1 MARKEGR
8 PNVVV
13 DEILQKIRYAI
24 IGLRLAGT
32 VISQKMIIAIEAGVI
47 KTNELNILKEFGGSL
62 ELTENWAGNALRVLD
77 WVERIETTEKVELS
91 AKFLE
96 EEKFSFQHSICKF
109 VLWHNIPR
117 LDLVLN
123 IYRPN
128 PTLLYFTR

>member
-47 KTNELNILKEFGGSL
+47 KTNELNILKEFCGSL
-62 ELTENWAGNALRVLD
+62 ELTEDWAGNALRELD

-109 VLWHNIPR
+109 VL
-117 LDLVLN
+117 
-123 IYRPN
+123 
-128 PTLLYFTR
+128 